1 MTDFE
6 ATPGECLTLGGHDSG
21 PGQPCSRCG
30 HQPGVRSDLRARV
43 RQRIAEDRIPVG
55 TDHPTLLAE
64 GAPPLHRR
72 VFMESPMDDVP
83 GGAAT
88 DAVNGGR
95 AAGDCLRAAVATV
108 LGADL
113 DDVPHFVQYIDHPAG
128 TDSHLWYWSLVGFC
142 AAHGWEVSYTTDG
155 PPDGWALVDGMS
167 PRGHM
172 HVVVAYDG
180 KVIHDPH
187 PSGGGL
193 ISTEGWFTFQQRLPE
208 EASDTCERN
217 SSADSASITTPQ
229 EAPDA

>member
-1 MTDFE
+1 MGANE
-6 ATPGECLTLGGHDSG
+6 
-21 PGQPCSRCG
+21 RY
-30 HQPGVRSDLRARV
+30 DLRARV
-43 RQRIAEDRIPVG
+43 RERIASDRIPVG

-83 GGAAT
+83 GGTAT

-95 AAGDCLRAAVATV
+95 AAGDCLRAAVASV

-113 DDVPHFVQYIDHPAG
+113 DDVPHFVQYVEHPAG
-128 TDSHLWYWSLVGFC
+128 TDSHLWYWALVGFC
-142 AAHGWEVSYTTDG
+142 AAHGWEVSYTTEQ
-155 PPDGWALVDGMS
+155 PEGWALADGMS

-187 PSGGGL
+187 PSGAGL
-193 ISTEGWFTFQQRLPE
+193 VSTDGWFTFQRRLPE
-208 EASDTCERN
+208 EAPDACERN
-217 SSADSASITTPQ
+217 VDTSSARTPN
-229 EAPDA
+229 DG